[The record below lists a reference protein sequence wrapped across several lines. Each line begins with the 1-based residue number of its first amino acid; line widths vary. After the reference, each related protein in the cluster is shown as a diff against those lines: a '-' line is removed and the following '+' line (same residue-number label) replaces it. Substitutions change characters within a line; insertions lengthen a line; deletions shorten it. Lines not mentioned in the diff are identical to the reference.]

1 MAYRA
6 LFHLDEAASC
16 KVESI
21 LRSVGHLLE
30 ELGPQGLEIELVAHG
45 DGITALR
52 RTANPFAH
60 TLRQL
65 AERGV
70 RLAAC
75 HNTMQRLGLSP
86 DDLLDVAQVVPSGV
100 GELVRRQAEGW
111 AYVRL

>member
-1 MAYRA
+1 MAYRV
-6 LFHLDEAASC
+6 LFHLDEGASC
-16 KVESI
+16 KVEST

-30 ELGPQGLEIELVAHG
+30 ELGLEGLDVELVAHG

-60 TLRQL
+60 TVRQL

-75 HNTMQRLGLSP
+75 RNTMTRLGLSAG
-86 DDLLDVAQVVPSGV
+86 DLLDVAEIVPSGI

-111 AYVRL
+111 LYVHP